1 MIDMD
6 AGTDINMAFA
16 EGFDDGQKGDNLNPF
31 DELTQ
36 TEQWNA
42 YERGYIS
49 GVMDGWTDG
58 QPDEAKEWH
67 DFDPDC

>member
-16 EGFDDGQKGDNLNPF
+16 EGFDDGQKGDNYNPF

-36 TEQWNA
+36 TDQWNA
-42 YERGYIS
+42 YEKGYMQ
-49 GVMDGWTDG
+49 GVMDGWTDHQTG
-58 QPDEAKEWH
+58 
-67 DFDPDC
+67 